1 MICKSIHSAFNECQI
16 TFFFITNCSPNHQG
30 ATTRLAFAEIF
41 FFGSQI
47 VPIISK
53 TIRTI
58 KVGLFLVGK
67 NDFAPLMVTLQ
78 MFISKIASGFDVRF
92 CQLRLALH
100 FFVFKPFG
108 IVPNL
113 LNVSHTDSQLIF
125 RLQLSCKLQTIGCT
139 SDKST
144 FLSFRDSWTTT
155 AGDFFAIFDARAVR

>member
-1 MICKSIHSAFNECQI
+1 MERNNYSRILYFEKFQSRSEQATCMICKTIHSAFNECQI

-100 FFVFKPFG
+100 F
-108 IVPNL
+108 L
-113 LNVSHTDSQLIF
+113 YSS
-125 RLQLSCKLQTIGCT
+125 RLG
-139 SDKST
+139 
-144 FLSFRDSWTTT
+144 SFR
-155 AGDFFAIFDARAVR
+155 IC